1 VLQIWVRGEAYR
13 TSVALYCSRGT
24 KTGAGQNDGLLDTLS
39 ESITLKG
46 MPPDITLEQLA
57 QMIQRGFEHTS
68 TKEDFKRLEGRLDD
82 VDNRFDG
89 VERRLDSIEYEL
101 KEIKTVL
108 GPLVRTVAVMEMD
121 IHDLQSRV
129 QRLEKKAGLQT

>member
-1 VLQIWVRGEAYR
+1 
-13 TSVALYCSRGT
+13 
-24 KTGAGQNDGLLDTLS
+24 
-39 ESITLKG
+39 

-68 TKEDFKRLEGRLDD
+68 TKEDLKRLEGRLDD
-82 VDNRFDG
+82 VDNRFEG